1 MVQTSTSKLI
11 APPLYHIK
19 GKSVMKACWTDMP
32 CNCWGEHCGHR
43 IPHEPLHAYSVAL
56 AFFNAAFDKNLLDSL
71 GLILFCSLSARA

>member
-32 CNCWGEHCGHR
+32 CNCWGEHC
-43 IPHEPLHAYSVAL
+43 IVMKLHCNNISTVA
-56 AFFNAAFDKNLLDSL
+56 FIYDSIHIAC
-71 GLILFCSLSARA
+71 GASTADS